1 MKYNESAQS
10 FVIMKPNKP
19 GRGSITNPTNRYH
32 SAHSLELDDGWD
44 SDDQPAPILKTTVTT
59 DNSKTIINRVRSPD
73 LPFDRTINPYR
84 GCEHGC
90 IYCYARPSHAYLD
103 LSPGLDFESRLIAK
117 PQAAELLRKELN
129 KPRYQCQPIAI
140 GTNTDPY
147 QPIDR
152 EWQITRQILQ
162 VLCEYKHPVSIV
174 TKASLIER
182 DLDILIDMAKQNL
195 VLVFISICSLDRS
208 LTRTMEPRAAAPQRR
223 LKTIQTLTNAGIP
236 VGVLIAPIIPFL
248 NDAEMETVLN
258 SCQQAGAISADYVML
273 RLPQEVEI
281 LFQEWLQIH
290 YPQKANRILQR
301 IRDIRSGK
309 LNDSTYGQRM
319 RGQGQ
324 YADLI
329 AQRFQLSCKR
339 FGLNK
344 SRYTL
349 DISQFKPPNLPKQM
363 ELF

>member
-1 MKYNESAQS
+1 MKTHR
-10 FVIMKPNKP
+10 P
-19 GRGSITNPTNRYH
+19 GRGSITNPANRYH
-32 SAHSLELDDGWD
+32 SDHNQAINDGWD
-44 SDDQPAPILKTTVTT
+44 LDDEPAPALKTTVTT
-59 DNSKTIINRVRSPD
+59 DNSKTIINRVKSPD

-117 PQAAELLRKELN
+117 PHAADLLRKELN
-129 KPRYQCQPIAI
+129 KPRYQCQPIAL

-147 QPIDR
+147 QPIDK
-152 EWQITRQILQ
+152 EWQITRQILE
-162 VLCEYKHPVSIV
+162 VLREYKHPVSIV

-182 DLDILIDMAKQNL
+182 DLDILTDMAKQNL
-195 VLVFISICSLDRS
+195 ALVFISISSLDRS
-208 LTRTMEPRAAAPQRR
+208 LTRAMEPRAAAPQRR
-223 LKTIQTLTNAGIP
+223 LKTIQTLTEAGIP
-236 VGVLIAPIIPFL
+236 VGVLVAPIIPFL
-248 NDAEMETVLN
+248 NDAEMETVLT

-301 IRDIRSGK
+301 IRDLRSGK
-309 LNDSTYGQRM
+309 LNDSTFGQRM

-329 AQRFQLSCKR
+329 AQRFRLACKR
-339 FGLNK
+339 LRLNK
-344 SRYTL
+344 SDHQL
-349 DISQFKPPNLPKQM
+349 DSSQFKPPNMPEQM

>member
-1 MKYNESAQS
+1 MTTHKS
-10 FVIMKPNKP
+10 
-19 GRGSITNPTNRYH
+19 GRGSITNPANRYH
-32 SAHSLELDDGWD
+32 STHNHEIDDGWD
-44 SDDQPAPILKTTVTT
+44 LQDEPAPALKTTVTT
-59 DNSKTIINRVRSPD
+59 DNSKTIINPVRSPD
-73 LPFDRTINPYR
+73 LPFDRSINPYR

-117 PQAAELLRKELN
+117 PQAPELLRKELN

-147 QPIDR
+147 QPIDKQ
-152 EWQITRQILQ
+152 WQITRQILE
-162 VLCEYKHPVSIV
+162 VLRDYKHPVSIV

-182 DLDILIDMAKQNL
+182 DLDILTDMAKQNL
-195 VLVFISICSLDRS
+195 VLVFISISSLDRS
-208 LTRTMEPRAAAPQRR
+208 LTRAMEPRAAAPQRR
-223 LKTIQTLTNAGIP
+223 LKTIQTLTEAGIP
-236 VGVLIAPIIPFL
+236 VGVLVAPIIPFL
-248 NDAEMETVLN
+248 NDAEMETVLT

-273 RLPQEVEI
+273 RLPLEVEI

-290 YPQKANRILQR
+290 YPQKAKRILQR
-301 IRDIRSGK
+301 IRDLRSGK

-324 YADLI
+324 YADII

-339 FGLNK
+339 LGLNK
-344 SRYTL
+344 DGYQL
-349 DISQFKPPNLPKQM
+349 DSSQFRPPNMPEQM

>member
-1 MKYNESAQS
+1 MK
-10 FVIMKPNKP
+10 MHRP
-19 GRGSITNPTNRYH
+19 GRGSITNPANRYH
-32 SAHSLELDDGWD
+32 SDHNQAIDDGWD
-44 SDDQPAPILKTTVTT
+44 LDDEPAPALKTTVTT
-59 DNSKTIINRVRSPD
+59 DNSKTIINRVKSPD

-117 PQAAELLRKELN
+117 PHAADLLRKELN
-129 KPRYQCQPIAI
+129 KPRYQCQPIAL

-147 QPIDR
+147 QPIDK
-152 EWQITRQILQ
+152 EWQITRQILE
-162 VLCEYKHPVSIV
+162 VLREYKHPVSIV

-182 DLDILIDMAKQNL
+182 DLDILTDMAKQNL
-195 VLVFISICSLDRS
+195 VLVFISISSLDRS
-208 LTRTMEPRAAAPQRR
+208 LTRAMEPRAAAPQRR
-223 LKTIQTLTNAGIP
+223 LKTIQTLTEAGIP
-236 VGVLIAPIIPFL
+236 VGVLVAPIIPFL
-248 NDAEMETVLN
+248 NDAEMETVLT

-301 IRDIRSGK
+301 IRDLRSGK
-309 LNDSTYGQRM
+309 LNDSTFGQRM

-329 AQRFQLSCKR
+329 AQRFRLACKR
-339 FGLNK
+339 LRLNK
-344 SRYTL
+344 SSHQL
-349 DISQFKPPNLPKQM
+349 DSTQFKPPHMPEQM

>member
-1 MKYNESAQS
+1 
-10 FVIMKPNKP
+10 
-19 GRGSITNPTNRYH
+19 
-32 SAHSLELDDGWD
+32 
-44 SDDQPAPILKTTVTT
+44 LKTTVTT
-59 DNSKTIINRVRSPD
+59 DNTKTIINHVRSPD

-117 PQAAELLRKELN
+117 PQAAALLRKELS

-152 EWQITRQILQ
+152 EWQITRQILEG
-162 VLCEYKHPVSIV
+162 LREYKHPVSIV

-182 DLDILIDMAKQNL
+182 DLDILTEMAKQHL
-195 VLVFISICSLDRS
+195 VLVFISISSLERS
-208 LTRTMEPRAAAPQRR
+208 LTRAMEPRAAAPQRR
-223 LKTIQTLTNAGIP
+223 LKTIRTLTDAGIP
-236 VGVLIAPIIPFL
+236 VGVMVAPIIPFL
-248 NDAEMETVLN
+248 NDAEIETVLS
-258 SCQQAGAISADYVML
+258 SCKKAGAISANYVML

-281 LFQEWLQIH
+281 LFQEWLQVH
-290 YPQKANRILQR
+290 YPQKAKRILQR
-301 IRDIRSGK
+301 IRDMRSGK
-309 LNDSTYGQRM
+309 LNDSTFGQRM

-324 YADLI
+324 YADII

-339 FGLNK
+339 LGLNV
-344 SRYTL
+344 SRYHL
-349 DISQFKPPNLPKQM
+349 DSTQFRLPNMPEQM

>member
-1 MKYNESAQS
+1 MKKNRS
-10 FVIMKPNKP
+10 
-19 GRGSITNPTNRYH
+19 GRGSITNPANRYH
-32 SAHSLELDDGWD
+32 SAQNHEIDDGWD
-44 SDDQPAPILKTTVTT
+44 LDEPAPALKTTVTT
-59 DNSKTIINRVRSPD
+59 DNSKTIINRIRSPD

-152 EWQITRQILQ
+152 EWQITRQILE
-162 VLCEYKHPVSIV
+162 VLREYKHPVSIV

-182 DLDILIDMAKQNL
+182 DLDILTDMAKQNL
-195 VLVFISICSLDRS
+195 ALVFISISSLDRS
-208 LTRTMEPRAAAPQRR
+208 LTRAMEPRAAAPQRR
-223 LKTIQTLTNAGIP
+223 LKTIQTLTEAGIP
-236 VGVLIAPIIPFL
+236 VGVLVAPIIPFL

-258 SCQQAGAISADYVML
+258 NCQQAGAISADYVML

-281 LFQEWLQIH
+281 LFQEWLQNH
-290 YPQKANRILQR
+290 YPQKAKRILQR
-301 IRDIRSGK
+301 IRDLRSGK
-309 LNDSTYGQRM
+309 LNDSTFGQRM

-329 AQRFQLSCKR
+329 TQRFQLSCKR
-339 FGLNK
+339 LGLNK

-349 DISQFKPPNLPKQM
+349 NTSQFKPPNMPEQM

>member
-1 MKYNESAQS
+1 MNTRR
-10 FVIMKPNKP
+10 P
-19 GRGSITNPTNRYH
+19 GRGSITNPANRYH
-32 SAHSLELDDGWD
+32 SAHHQDIDDGWELDDE
-44 SDDQPAPILKTTVTT
+44 PAPALKTTVTT

-117 PQAAELLRKELN
+117 PQAPALLRKELN

-147 QPIDR
+147 QPIDK
-152 EWQITRQILQ
+152 EWQITRQILE
-162 VLCEYKHPVSIV
+162 VLREYNHPVSIV

-182 DLDILIDMAKQNL
+182 DLDILTDMAKQNL
-195 VLVFISICSLDRS
+195 VLVFLSISSLDRG
-208 LTRTMEPRAAAPQRR
+208 LTRAMEPRAAAPQRR
-223 LKTIQTLTNAGIP
+223 LKTIQTLTEAGIP
-236 VGVLIAPIIPFL
+236 VGVLVAPIIPFL
-248 NDAEMETVLN
+248 NDAELETVLS

-273 RLPQEVEI
+273 RLPLEVET
-281 LFQEWLQIH
+281 LFQEWLQAH
-290 YPQKANRILQR
+290 YPLKAKRILQR
-301 IRDIRSGK
+301 IRDLRSGK
-309 LNDSTYGQRM
+309 LNDSTFGQRM

-329 AQRFQLSCKR
+329 AQRFGLTSKR
-339 FGLNK
+339 LGLNK
-344 SRYTL
+344 NRYQL
-349 DISQFKPPNLPKQM
+349 DSSQFRPPNMPEQM

>member
-1 MKYNESAQS
+1 MKTLR
-10 FVIMKPNKP
+10 P
-19 GRGSITNPTNRYH
+19 GRGSITNPANRYH
-32 SAHSLELDDGWD
+32 SAHHQDIDDGWELDDE
-44 SDDQPAPILKTTVTT
+44 PAPALKTTVTT

-117 PQAAELLRKELN
+117 PQAPALLRKELN

-147 QPIDR
+147 QPIDK
-152 EWQITRQILQ
+152 EWQITRQILE
-162 VLCEYKHPVSIV
+162 VLREYNHPVSIV

-182 DLDILIDMAKQNL
+182 DLDILTDMAKQNL
-195 VLVFISICSLDRS
+195 VLVFLSISSLDRG
-208 LTRTMEPRAAAPQRR
+208 LTRAMEPRAAAPQRR
-223 LKTIQTLTNAGIP
+223 LKTIQTLTEAGIP
-236 VGVLIAPIIPFL
+236 VGVLVAPIIPFL
-248 NDAEMETVLN
+248 NDAELETVLS

-273 RLPQEVEI
+273 RLPLEVET
-281 LFQEWLQIH
+281 LFQEWLQAH
-290 YPQKANRILQR
+290 YPLKAKRILQR
-301 IRDIRSGK
+301 IRDLRSGK
-309 LNDSTYGQRM
+309 LNDSTFGQRM

-329 AQRFQLSCKR
+329 AQRFGLTSKR
-339 FGLNK
+339 LGLNK
-344 SRYTL
+344 NRYQL
-349 DISQFKPPNLPKQM
+349 DSSQFRPPNMPEQM